1 MWQRLFFIL
10 FAVLFMCGIAIA
22 ADKEEVNEI
31 VKVTQT
37 DGEISTIASSYI
49 SIIYK
54 RDDETS
60 TEYEM
65 MFPLTADVKFTRK
78 TKDALKV
85 GDRIRIKSDEYVSI
99 DKEGKKR
106 FNKKV
111 TKEIQFLSPSKEG
124 KLVTK
129 ER

>member
-1 MWQRLFFIL
+1 MRQRLFFIL
-10 FAVLFMCGIAIA
+10 FTVLFICGMAIA
-22 ADKEEVNEI
+22 ADEDVKEI

-37 DGEISTIASSYI
+37 DGEISVISTSYI

-54 RDDETS
+54 RDDETK

-65 MFPLTADVKFTRK
+65 MFPITKDVKFARK
-78 TKDALKV
+78 AKDELKQ
-85 GDRIRIKSDEYVSI
+85 GDKIRIKCDEYVSV
-99 DKEGKKR
+99 DEEGKKR
-106 FNKKV
+106 FNKKI

-124 KLVTK
+124 KLVAK